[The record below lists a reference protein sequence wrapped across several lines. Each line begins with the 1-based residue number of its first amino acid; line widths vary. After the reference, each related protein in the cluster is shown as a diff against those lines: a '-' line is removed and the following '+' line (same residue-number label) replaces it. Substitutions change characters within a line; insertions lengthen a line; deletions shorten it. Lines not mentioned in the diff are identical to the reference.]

1 MRLLR
6 LRRGLLLLGA
16 VGRGHDEVVGLL
28 LEAAVELPVV
38 RGRGLAVVHLSMLR
52 VVRGMGWMRGS
63 VGLGDVGASFVF
75 LM

>member
-1 MRLLR
+1 
-6 LRRGLLLLGA
+6 
-16 VGRGHDEVVGLL
+16 LL

-52 VVRGMGWMRGS
+52 VVRGRGWEGS
-63 VGLGDVGASFVF
+63 VGLGGVGASFVF